1 MKKKNI
7 TAIGIALMILLITA
21 GCGSNKNS
29 DNESGVTDE
38 AAIVLSDEES
48 TANTEDAASEES
60 SVTPIIYEKYIA
72 DYNSYDELIEDI
84 KNLLDVMGESDTD
97 TFFDRAEQYEWFTF
111 CMWQDLN
118 NDSFGYL
125 QADIDGDG
133 VDELLLGTTGS
144 EEKSNDAYIDNM
156 YTIRD
161 DKVVP
166 VFESYSERDFYELCE
181 DGVVKYVFN
190 HPPMPHGVEY
200 YRCKAGNL
208 NLIEGIHYE
217 FEWSDDVF
225 LNHFYYYDSSLQ
237 NRELTEKEYDEMN
250 EELQHKY
257 NLPKFQL
264 HLFKE
269 KQ

>member
-1 MKKKNI
+1 MRINI
-7 TAIGIALMILLITA
+7 ILPLTILILLT
-21 GCGSNKNS
+21 GCGATAEKAPINPESEDKSSEAYS
-29 DNESGVTDE
+29 DSKTK
-38 AAIVLSDEES
+38 LSE
-48 TANTEDAASEES
+48 TADTSE
-60 SVTPIIYEKYIA
+60 KRIA

-97 TFFDRAEQYEWFTF
+97 TFFDRAQQYEWFTF

-125 QADIDGDG
+125 QVDIDGDG

-144 EEKSNDAYIDNM
+144 EENSNDAYIDNM

-161 DKVVP
+161 GKVDP
-166 VFESYSERDFYELCE
+166 VFESYSERECYELCE
-181 DGVVKYVFN
+181 DGVVKYDFN
-190 HPPMPHGVEY
+190 FPPMPYGVKY
-200 YRCKAGNL
+200 YRYKAGNL
-208 NLIEGIHYE
+208 ELIEGIHYE
-217 FEWSDDVF
+217 SEWSDDVF

-250 EELQHKY
+250 EELEHKY

-264 HLFKE
+264 HPFKD
-269 KQ
+269 

>member
-1 MKKKNI
+1 LRKKSKKLQALL
-7 TAIGIALMILLITA
+7 TAALLFFILTACSGEKAELI
-21 GCGSNKNS
+21 
-29 DNESGVTDE
+29 TDE
-38 AAIVLSDEES
+38 AERNLNDEYR
-48 TANTEDAASEES
+48 TVITDDAASEES

-84 KNLLDVMGESDTD
+84 KNFLDVMEESDED
-97 TFFDRAEQYEWFTF
+97 TFFDWAEQYEWFTF

-133 VDELLLGTTGS
+133 VDELLLGTAGS
-144 EEKSNDAYIDNM
+144 EENPNDAYIDNM

-208 NLIEGIHYE
+208 DLIEGIHYE
-217 FEWSDDVF
+217 FEWSDDV
-225 LNHFYYYDSSLQ
+225 LQNHFYYYDSSLQ